1 MITALKNDETVK
13 MNMFGK
19 EKELRVFS
27 TGDNQF
33 DEDGDYKED
42 DFDLSDEE
50 LEVLNW
56 FIENIKIE
64 DYEKEI
70 IDFCEEE
77 YSAWSDDEV
86 KIENLEDEID
96 IEAIAIN
103 VTETWKSNS
112 GYVYPEIS
120 FYGECKC
127 NIEHGICIGFR
138 DKKFLGIEGQDWTL

>member
-1 MITALKNDETVK
+1 MITNGTLDVINEYDE
-13 MNMFGK
+13 
-19 EKELRVFS
+19 
-27 TGDNQF
+27 
-33 DEDGDYKED
+33 Y
-42 DFDLSDEE
+42 
-50 LEVLNW
+50 W

-64 DYEKEI
+64 DFEKEI